1 MDSVDIVGETA
12 ADFFAA
18 ATFDG
23 ARHEFV
29 FRMGEHGIGYYRDG
43 GATRKVHSSQLS
55 AAPVMPPPPP
65 RPPPPRPPPAQPAAA
80 QSASFWQQLE
90 EVTEGLDG
98 DGGSSTSL
106 TLPEPI
112 PANKPPR
119 APSPP
124 ARVPSPGATEII
136 VWRPHR
142 RRHQQ
147 RTVPYMWPT
156 APRATRVAQQA
167 QAQAQAQVQ
176 AQAQAPS
183 PVQRPPTSEIQVDAM
198 LTEWTEGAVPGS
210 REWIQALR
218 NRGAPQPQWWSTGLH
233 FE

>member
-98 DGGSSTSL
+98 DGGGSTSL

-124 ARVPSPGATEII
+124 ACVPSPGATA
-136 VWRPHR
+136 R
-142 RRHQQ
+142 RSVHV
-147 RTVPYMWPT
+147 TLDLHLN
-156 APRATRVAQQA
+156 
-167 QAQAQAQVQ
+167 
-176 AQAQAPS
+176 
-183 PVQRPPTSEIQVDAM
+183 TSI
-198 LTEWTEGAVPGS
+198 
-210 REWIQALR
+210 
-218 NRGAPQPQWWSTGLH
+218 N
-233 FE
+233 